1 MPFMRCRVTILEVMK
16 RLHFSEYFQS
26 AYELQTQ
33 DLEVISS
40 GVMTEKSTG
49 KTIQI
54 RNGIPRFVPSEN
66 YGNSFGFQWNQFK
79 KTQLD
84 SAVGLPLSEDRF
96 LENTRWTPN
105 ELKGKRVLEVG
116 SGAGRF
122 TEIFLKYGAQL
133 VSFDY
138 SEAVEAN
145 WSSNGSKGDFLLF
158 QGDLYSIP
166 FPDGYFDYV
175 FCFGVLQH
183 TPDPNKAYQAIFKK
197 LKPGGK
203 ISIDYYLK
211 TLRPSPWST
220 PKYFWRPIA
229 KRLKPET
236 LFQIISFYIPLWL
249 PIDTLLRRIPKL
261 GGALL
266 SLMMIP
272 CWNYVGLGLSRKQR
286 LEWAILDTFDAL
298 SPAYDFPKTLEE
310 VREMVSSPANGKE
323 EVFYGSNG
331 VVANVQKL

>member
-1 MPFMRCRVTILEVMK
+1 MK
-16 RLHFSEYFQS
+16 RSHFTEY
-26 AYELQTQ
+26 LQNDY
-33 DLEVISS
+33 DLVTNDVEDIRT
-40 GVMTEKSTG
+40 GVLLKKSTG
-49 KTIQI
+49 TEVEI

-84 SAVGLPLSEDRF
+84 SAVGLPLTENRF
-96 LENTRWTPN
+96 LKSTRWTPE
-105 ELKGKRVLEVG
+105 ELKGKKVLEVG

-122 TEIFLKYGAQL
+122 TEIFVKYGAKL

-145 WSSNGSKGDFLLF
+145 WSSNGGKGEFLLF

-166 FPDGYFDYV
+166 FPDESFDYV
-175 FCFGVLQH
+175 FCYGVLQH
-183 TPDPNKAYQAIFKK
+183 TPDPDRAYQAILKK

-220 PKYFWRPIA
+220 PKYFWRPLT
-229 KRLKPET
+229 KRLKPES
-236 LFQIISFYIPLWL
+236 LFKIISFYIPLWL
-249 PIDTLLRRIPKL
+249 PIDTFLRRIPKL

-266 SLMMIP
+266 TLMLIP
-272 CWNYVGLGLSRKQR
+272 CWNYVGLGLNRKQR

-298 SPAYDFPKTLEE
+298 SPAYDYPKTLNQ
-310 VREMVSSPANGKE
+310 VRQMVSSPANGKV

-331 VVANVQKL
+331 VVANVQKLP